1 MGWWVAGAA
10 LAVLT
15 MWAVRDAGRNSQ
27 ASRAALGLM
36 RAVGGFGLLV
46 IGAQA
51 VQVGAGALALI
62 ALGPALALFAG
73 IFKGIRAPT
82 ATTTTRRTD
91 DNNRTERTEATT
103 ATHPPATTP
112 PAAEHQRAA

>member
-51 VQVGAGALALI
+51 VQAGAGPLALI
-62 ALGPALALFAG
+62 AAGPALALFAG
-73 IFKGIRAPT
+73 IFRGIRAPT
-82 ATTTTRRTD
+82 TARRTD
-91 DNNRTERTEATT
+91 DVHEAHPTETTHATPSRTAE
-103 ATHPPATTP
+103 PTP
-112 PAAEHQRAA
+112 TEHQRAA